1 VQKITTLLVDDLDPK
16 MPAVETIKFGVDGA
30 VYKIDLAAPNAQK
43 LREELRPYVENAR
56 KTGRLKSGTT
66 GLASGLS
73 RAERDDA
80 RAWGR
85 NNGFPVGDKGRL
97 SAELLKAWRAR
108 NRKSVA
114 AG

>member
-16 MPAVETIKFGVDGA
+16 VRADETVDFGVDGV
-30 VYKIDLAAPNAQK
+30 VYKIDLAAPNAEK
-43 LREELRPYVENAR
+43 LRKELRPYVDNAR

-73 RAERDDA
+73 RAERDEA
-80 RAWGR
+80 RIWGR
-85 NNGFPVGDKGRL
+85 KNGFPVGDKGRL
-97 SAELLKAWRAR
+97 SGELLKAWRSR
-108 NRKSVA
+108 NRKSVG